1 MISLVLVLEIQAEL
15 SSWSPWMTKMD
26 LSCICSVSE
35 LPSPRYTHLTP
46 SQPPQ
51 ITLLVSSGMGIM
63 GNTNHLSTWEV
74 EEGGQ

>member
-26 LSCICSVSE
+26 LSCVCSVSE
-35 LPSPRYTHLTP
+35 LPFPPYTHLTP

-63 GNTNHLSTWEV
+63 GNTDHLSTWEV